1 MKEFIKNISGLK
13 KTGQFLREELER
25 LKLLSAQPMVSR
37 ILDIKE
43 PVDNLKKVEFSAF
56 SQWGDDGIIQYLI
69 HLLNIKEETFIE
81 FGVGN
86 YLEAN
91 TRFLLMNNHW
101 RGLIFDGSERNME
114 FVKNDSI
121 SWKYDI
127 QAIPLFITRSNI
139 NDAIQKAGF
148 TGEIG
153 LLHID
158 IDGNDYWVWE
168 SINVVNP
175 QLVIMEYNS
184 VFGNK
189 EAISTPYADD
199 FYVNAAHYSNLY
211 FGGSLK
217 AMCHL
222 ATQKGYS
229 FVGSNSAGNNAYF
242 VRNDKMGPLKALS
255 PEEGYVRCRF
265 RQNRKPDGSLGL
277 IPDNEA
283 IFQAGELPVVQVNTG
298 QTLPLKSCL

>member
-139 NDAIQKAGF
+139 NTAIQKAGF
-148 TGEIG
+148 SGEIG

-199 FYVNAAHYSNLY
+199 FYVSAAHYSNLY

-255 PEEGYVRCRF
+255 AAEGYVRCRF

-277 IPDNEA
+277 IPDTEA
-283 IFQAGELPVVQVNTG
+283 IFQAGELPVVQVATG
-298 QTLPLKSCL
+298 QTLSLKSCL

>member
-25 LKLLSAQPMVSR
+25 IKMLGAQPMVAR
-37 ILDIKE
+37 IQDLKDPI
-43 PVDNLKKVEFSAF
+43 DSLKKVEFSAF

-101 RGLIFDGSERNME
+101 RGLIFDGSQKNME

-127 QAIPLFITRSNI
+127 QAIPLFITKSNI
-139 NDAIQKAGF
+139 NAAIKDAGF
-148 TGEIG
+148 EGEIG

-168 SINVVNP
+168 SIDVVNP

-199 FYVNAAHYSNLY
+199 FYVSSAHYSNLY
-211 FGGSLK
+211 FGASLK

-222 ATQKGYS
+222 AKKKGYA
-229 FVGSNSAGNNAYF
+229 FVGSNTAGNNAYF
-242 VRNDKMGPLKALS
+242 VRIDKLGPLKEISA
-255 PEEGYVRCRF
+255 EEGYVRCKF
-265 RQNRKPDGSLGL
+265 RQNRKADGTLGL
-277 IPDNEA
+277 IPDTEA
-283 IFQAGELPVVQVNTG
+283 IFLAGELPVINVITG
-298 QTLPLKSCL
+298 NSVPLKSCL